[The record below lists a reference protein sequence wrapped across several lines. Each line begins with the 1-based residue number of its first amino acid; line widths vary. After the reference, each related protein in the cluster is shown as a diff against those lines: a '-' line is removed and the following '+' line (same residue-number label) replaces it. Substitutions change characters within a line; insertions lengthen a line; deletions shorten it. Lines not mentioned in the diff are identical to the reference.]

1 MRLQN
6 GNGLIGGFGFKDYET
21 CLRGRIRSVE
31 PNECRILD
39 NENGFSILTQ

>member
-1 MRLQN
+1 
-6 GNGLIGGFGFKDYET
+6 
-21 CLRGRIRSVE
+21 LRGRIRSVE